1 MSGSE
6 TRWWSIGSLRQWS
19 TGPPRQVVSGVAR
32 AVDAVGS
39 RGSLLGV
46 PTHLDG
52 THDRRGVSP
61 VIATVLLVAVV
72 VVLAATLGGFALGID
87 EELSEPAPNVASASG
102 ELRRNVIDDGGTD
115 QIVRITHEGGD
126 PVAVSGLVIQV
137 TVPKTGQR
145 GRLSGFPVPGDD
157 PQPTEEY
164 VSGDDVFDNSANSV
178 SGSIGAESPDTD
190 DTWNVGDFFQFR
202 IANGAVSLSAGDRVV
217 VTGIHGPSE
226 STLFRLTL
234 TAR

>member
-1 MSGSE
+1 MSE
-6 TRWWSIGSLRQWS
+6 RDTWRWSVGSLRGWS
-19 TGPPRQVVSGVAR
+19 VRSLRRVVSGVAR
-32 AVDAVGS
+32 TAGTVGS
-39 RGSLLGV
+39 RAFPVGIR
-46 PTHLDG
+46 TRLDG

-102 ELRRNVIDDGGTD
+102 ELRRDVAGGGD
-115 QIVRITHEGGD
+115 QVVRISHEGGD

-190 DTWNVGDFFQFR
+190 GTWNVGDFFQFR
-202 IANGAVSLSAGDRVV
+202 VPNSEVSLSAGDRVV
-217 VTGIHGPSE
+217 VAGIHRPSE
-226 STLFRLTL
+226 SILFRLTL